1 MRDFRSPIRQRPGP
15 GEDMDDLALRR
26 VVLRAVQADPDAW
39 EHLYRRSYSRLF
51 LYARRRLPA
60 DAAADD
66 AVAETMLRAL
76 DRITTFTWRGAGF
89 DAWLYGILRNVVL
102 ESLRQ
107 NSRTMSEMSVP
118 DHEDHDA
125 TTPLE
130 ALVERD
136 QLDEVRTAFG
146 QLSSDDQE
154 ILEMRVVAGL
164 SAAGVAEATGSTAG
178 AVRMAQSR
186 ALQRLRV
193 HYEAVQHDN

>member
-1 MRDFRSPIRQRPGP
+1 MRQAGSGA
-15 GEDMDDLALRR
+15 ELDDLALRR
-26 VVLRAVQADPDAW
+26 VVQRAVHADPDAW
-39 EHLYRRSYSRLF
+39 ERLYRRSYSRLF
-51 LYARRRLPA
+51 VYARRRLPT
-60 DAAADD
+60 DATADD

-76 DRITTFTWRGAGF
+76 AQIATFTWQGAGF

-102 ESLRQ
+102 ESLRH
-107 NSRTMSEMSVP
+107 NSRTTAEVLVP
-118 DHEDHDA
+118 NHEEHD
-125 TTPLE
+125 TTTTLE

-136 QLDEVRTAFG
+136 RHDEVRTAFA

-193 HYEAVQHDN
+193 HYEAVQNNN

>member
-1 MRDFRSPIRQRPGP
+1 M
-15 GEDMDDLALRR
+15 RR
-26 VVLRAVQADPDAW
+26 VVHRAVQADPDAW
-39 EHLYRRSYSRLF
+39 EQLYRRSYTRLF
-51 LYARRRLPA
+51 VYARRRLLT

-76 DRITTFTWRGAGF
+76 ARIATFTWQGAGF

-102 ESLRQ
+102 ESLRKP
-107 NSRTMSEMSVP
+107 NRTTSEVLVP
-118 DHEDHDA
+118 DHEEHD
-125 TTPLE
+125 TTTTLD

-136 QLDEVRTAFG
+136 RHDEVRAAFA

-193 HYEAVQHDN
+193 HYEAVQT

>member
-1 MRDFRSPIRQRPGP
+1 MRDSRSPTRQAGP
-15 GEDMDDLALRR
+15 GAELDDLALRR
-26 VVLRAVQADPDAW
+26 VVQRAVQADPDAW
-39 EHLYRRSYSRLF
+39 ERLYRRSYSRLF
-51 LYARRRLPA
+51 AYARRRLTT

-66 AVAETMLRAL
+66 AVAETMLRAIA
-76 DRITTFTWRGAGF
+76 RIATFTWQGAGF

-107 NSRTMSEMSVP
+107 NGRATSEVLVP
-118 DHEDHDA
+118 DHEEHD
-125 TTPLE
+125 TTTMLE
-130 ALVERD
+130 ALVQRD
-136 QLDEVRTAFG
+136 RHDEVRTAFA

-193 HYEAVQHDN
+193 HYEAVLHDN

>member
-1 MRDFRSPIRQRPGP
+1 MSNFRSPTRQADSGT
-15 GEDMDDLALRR
+15 ELDDLALRR
-26 VVLRAVQADPDAW
+26 VVHRAVQADPDAW
-39 EHLYRRSYSRLF
+39 EQLYRRSYTRLF
-51 LYARRRLPA
+51 VYARRRLLT

-76 DRITTFTWRGAGF
+76 ARIATFTWQGAGF

-102 ESLRQ
+102 ESLRKP
-107 NSRTMSEMSVP
+107 NRTTSEVLVP
-118 DHEDHDA
+118 DHEEHD
-125 TTPLE
+125 TTTTLD

-136 QLDEVRTAFG
+136 RHDEVRAAFA

-193 HYEAVQHDN
+193 HYEAVQT

>member
-1 MRDFRSPIRQRPGP
+1 MRDSRGPTRQAGP
-15 GEDMDDLALRR
+15 GAELDDLALRR
-26 VVLRAVQADPDAW
+26 VVQRAVQADPDAW
-39 EHLYRRSYSRLF
+39 ERLYRRSYSRLF
-51 LYARRRLPA
+51 AYARRRLTT

-76 DRITTFTWRGAGF
+76 ARIATFTWQGAGF

-107 NSRTMSEMSVP
+107 NRRATSEVLVP
-118 DHEDHDA
+118 DHEEHD
-125 TTPLE
+125 TTTMLE
-130 ALVERD
+130 ALVQRD
-136 QLDEVRTAFG
+136 RHDEVRTAFA

>member
-1 MRDFRSPIRQRPGP
+1 MRDSRSPTRQAGP
-15 GEDMDDLALRR
+15 GAELDDLALRR
-26 VVLRAVQADPDAW
+26 VVQRAVQADPDAW
-39 EHLYRRSYSRLF
+39 ERLYRRSYSRLF
-51 LYARRRLPA
+51 AYARRRVPT

-76 DRITTFTWRGAGF
+76 ARIATFTWQGAGF

-107 NSRTMSEMSVP
+107 NGRATSEVLVP
-118 DHEDHDA
+118 DHEEHD
-125 TTPLE
+125 TTTMLE
-130 ALVERD
+130 ALVQRD
-136 QLDEVRTAFG
+136 RHDEVRTAFA

>member
-1 MRDFRSPIRQRPGP
+1 MHDSQSSTRHSGP
-15 GEDMDDLALRR
+15 DAELDDLALRR
-26 VVLRAVQADPDAW
+26 VVQRAVQADPNAW
-39 EHLYRRSYSRLF
+39 ERLYRRSYSRLF
-51 LYARRRLPA
+51 VYARRRLPT

-76 DRITTFTWRGAGF
+76 ARIETFTWQGAGF

-102 ESLRQ
+102 EALRQ
-107 NSRTMSEMSVP
+107 NNHTISEALVP
-118 DHEDHDA
+118 DHEDQA
-125 TTPLE
+125 TTTALE
-130 ALVERD
+130 TLVERD
-136 QLDEVRTAFG
+136 SHDEVRTAFA

-186 ALQRLRV
+186 ALQRLRA
-193 HYEAVQHDN
+193 HYEAVQHYNS